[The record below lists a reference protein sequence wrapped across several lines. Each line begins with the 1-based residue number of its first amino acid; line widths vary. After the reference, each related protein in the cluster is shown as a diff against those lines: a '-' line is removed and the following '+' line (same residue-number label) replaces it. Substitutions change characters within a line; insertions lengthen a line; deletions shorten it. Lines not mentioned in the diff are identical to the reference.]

1 MAKTKQRKR
10 KNTNKKQKNQ
20 ANNAPKTT
28 TELLENPDALRE
40 KIFNSEELLKKYR
53 IPLIIVG
60 SVLVLTIVGIFGY
73 QYYQEQQEKEAQENL
88 FPAIYFLE
96 ADSLDKALMGD
107 GNYYGFQNII
117 DDYPSS
123 EAANLAH
130 FYAGVAYLKK
140 GEFETAID
148 ELEAF
153 SSSDELLQARA
164 YSLVGDAY
172 LELEQVDNA
181 INEYQKAVDYKP
193 NKFLTPQYMMKLA
206 LAYELKPDN
215 AAAIKVYQ
223 ELIDSYPI
231 ASETPNAKKYKARL
245 EQLQEGS

>member
-1 MAKTKQRKR
+1 MAKTKQKKR
-10 KNTNKKQKNQ
+10 KNTNKKQQNQ

-40 KIFNSEELLKKYR
+40 KIFSSEELIKKYKF
-53 IPLIIVG
+53 PLIVVGAVIV
-60 SVLVLTIVGIFGY
+60 LIVAGLFGY
-73 QYYQEQQEKEAQENL
+73 QYYQEQQEKDAQENM
-88 FPAIYFLE
+88 FPAVYFLE

-107 GNYYGFQNII
+107 GNYYGFQNIT
-117 DDYPSS
+117 DEYSS
-123 EAANLAH
+123 TNAANLAH

-164 YSLVGDAY
+164 YSLIGDAC
-172 LELEQVDNA
+172 LELEQFDNA
-181 INEYQKAVDYKP
+181 VDYYQQAVDYKP

-215 AAAIKVYQ
+215 GAAIKVYQ
-223 ELIDSYPI
+223 ELIDNYPI

-245 EQLQEGS
+245 EQLQEGN